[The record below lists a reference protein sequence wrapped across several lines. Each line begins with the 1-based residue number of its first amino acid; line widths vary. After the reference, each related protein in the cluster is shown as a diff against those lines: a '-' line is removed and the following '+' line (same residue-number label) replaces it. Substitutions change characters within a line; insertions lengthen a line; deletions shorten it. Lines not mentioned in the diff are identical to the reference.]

1 MNNCIHEECGV
12 FGIWSPKK
20 SLDPARSSY
29 FALYALQH
37 RGQESCGIA
46 VNDRGVISHHRGIG
60 LVSEVFSEQ
69 KIQALGEG
77 HMAIGHVRY
86 STSGVLNLSNAQPLC
101 IQHIKGPLAIAHN
114 GNITNSSE
122 LRKKFELEGAIFYG
136 TSDTEVIAYAIT
148 SNRLKTS
155 CIEDAVKET
164 MKILKGS
171 FSMVVMSAQKL
182 IAARDPIGF
191 RPLCLGKKADGSVLF
206 ASENCAFSTIGGEFV
221 RDVKPGEIIIV
232 DQGNLRSDVS
242 LCGKKRGEICVFEFV
257 YFARPDSTIDGASVY
272 EARFKAG
279 KFLALEHPAQA
290 DVVIGVPDSGII
302 AARGFANQSNIPYC
316 DGFVKNK
323 YIGRSFIQPTQNM
336 RENVVKIKLNAIKST
351 VNGKRVV
358 MVDDSIVRGTTS
370 KRIVKILREA
380 GAKEVH
386 MRVSSPPFKNPCYFG
401 TDIDSRDNLIACKM
415 SIDEIA
421 AHIGVDSLGYLSVES
436 VKKIA
441 DSSQTDFCAGCFDGK
456 YPCPP
461 PKETSKNKFEQK
473 ITI

>member
-1 MNNCIHEECGV
+1 MNNYIHEECGV

-46 VNDRGVISHHRGIG
+46 VNDRGVISHHRGVG
-60 LVSEVFSEQ
+60 LVSKVFTEK
-69 KIQALGEG
+69 KIRALGEG
-77 HMAIGHVRY
+77 QMAIGHVRY
-86 STSGVLNLSNAQPLC
+86 STSGVWNLSNAQPLC

-114 GNITNSSE
+114 GNITNASE
-122 LRKKFELEGAIFYG
+122 LRKKFEMEGAIFYG

-191 RPLCLGKKADGSVLF
+191 RPLCMGKKDDGSILF
-206 ASENCAFSTIGGEFV
+206 ASESCAFSTIGAEFV
-221 RDVKPGEIIIV
+221 RDVKPGEIMIV
-232 DQGNLRSDVS
+232 EQGNLRSDLS
-242 LCGKKRGEICVFEFV
+242 LAGKRGKICVFEFV
-257 YFARPDSTIDGASVY
+257 YFARPDSTIDCSSVY
-272 EARFKAG
+272 EARFQAG
-279 KFLALEHPAQA
+279 KFLAMEHPAQA

-302 AARGFANQSNIPYC
+302 AAQGFASQSNIPYC

-323 YIGRSFIQPTQNM
+323 YIGRSFIQPTQDM
-336 RENVVKIKLNAIKST
+336 RENVVKIKLNPIKST
-351 VNGKRVV
+351 VSGKRVV

-370 KRIVKILREA
+370 KRIVRILKEA

-415 SIDEIA
+415 STDEIA

-441 DSSQTDFCAGCFDGK
+441 NSGKTDFCAACFDGK

-473 ITI
+473 ITM

>member
-12 FGIWSPKK
+12 FGIWSPKR

-46 VNDRGVISHHRGIG
+46 VNDRGVISHYRGIG
-60 LVSEVFSEQ
+60 LVSEVFTEQ

-191 RPLCLGKKADGSVLF
+191 RPLCMGKNDDGSVLF

-221 RDVKPGEIIIV
+221 RDVKPGEIVIV

-242 LCGKKRGEICVFEFV
+242 LCGDKRGKFCVFEFV

-272 EARFKAG
+272 EARLKAG
-279 KFLALEHPAQA
+279 KFLALEHPAKA

-316 DGFVKNK
+316 DGFIKNK
-323 YIGRSFIQPTQNM
+323 CIGR
-336 RENVVKIKLNAIKST
+336 T
-351 VNGKRVV
+351 V
-358 MVDDSIVRGTTS
+358 I
-370 KRIVKILREA
+370 
-380 GAKEVH
+380 
-386 MRVSSPPFKNPCYFG
+386 
-401 TDIDSRDNLIACKM
+401 
-415 SIDEIA
+415 
-421 AHIGVDSLGYLSVES
+421 
-436 VKKIA
+436 
-441 DSSQTDFCAGCFDGK
+441 
-456 YPCPP
+456 
-461 PKETSKNKFEQK
+461 
-473 ITI
+473 